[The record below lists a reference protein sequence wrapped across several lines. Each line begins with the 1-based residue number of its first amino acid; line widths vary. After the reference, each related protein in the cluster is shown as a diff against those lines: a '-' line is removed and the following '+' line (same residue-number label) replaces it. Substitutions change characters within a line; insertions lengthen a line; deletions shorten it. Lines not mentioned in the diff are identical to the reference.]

1 MYIHVQ
7 VIDQRVFQCWCVWFS
22 PSI

>member
-7 VIDQRVFQCWCVWFS
+7 VIDQRVFQCWCVLFS